1 MTKQEAQEIIVAYL
15 EDWSNNLMP
24 DFVEDS
30 IRGGC
35 DDEAIQALDL
45 VGTDFNWSASIK
57 IEG

>member
-1 MTKQEAQEIIVAYL
+1 MTKQQAQAIVVSYL
-15 EDWSNNLMP
+15 EDWANNFLD

-35 DDEAIQALDL
+35 DDEAIEALDL

-57 IEG
+57 TDA